1 MKNWKLILL
10 VTGILLLIAAFAVY
24 AARIASCYPAVDI
37 LAQYSPEYLNGF
49 RETCKLNSSL
59 TAQFSDFL
67 VLFIPG
73 IILFSAFWLSTRP
86 RVKKRRA
93 GQLSAF
99 LLLLMFDSL
108 IVMLYGLLGYPA
120 PGNANAPA
128 AWAVEAIAALGF
140 LCYLA
145 ALALWQWKRWGVLLF
160 QGASIALAVFIL
172 LGGGSLILAAVIV
185 CGVIALSLL
194 LRPLR
199 SKMV

>member
-185 CGVIALSLL
+185 AGVIVLSLL
-194 LRPLR
+194 LRPVR
-199 SKMV
+199 SKME